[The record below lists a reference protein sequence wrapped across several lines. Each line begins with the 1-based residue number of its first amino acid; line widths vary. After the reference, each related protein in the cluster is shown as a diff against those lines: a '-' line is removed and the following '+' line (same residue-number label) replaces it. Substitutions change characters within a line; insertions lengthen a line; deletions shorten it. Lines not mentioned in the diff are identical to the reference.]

1 MNNTISLHNIICV
14 SSYPVVPLSWL
25 EGIRLSVG
33 QLGGYGAIEYD
44 SIYSSEDEKNGAF
57 EEVCILPGRPIRWVS
72 FGSLS
77 MRLYKRC
84 YITTIAG
91 PQAEAI
97 LKGIDPEYAFQF
109 RDNSIGKV

>member
-1 MNNTISLHNIICV
+1 MNNTISLHNLICV

-57 EEVCILPGRPIRWVS
+57 DYQGDQLDGFPLAH
-72 FGSLS
+72 SLCD
-77 MRLYKRC
+77 Y
-84 YITTIAG
+84 T
-91 PQAEAI
+91 
-97 LKGIDPEYAFQF
+97 KG
-109 RDNSIGKV
+109 VT